1 MKAIL
6 LYRIV
11 HNFAAFHHSNSPELL
26 QMNSS
31 KSDNFQCMACQPP
44 STLESLKE
52 VQSHFRTKHSVS
64 KLLTSRATKV
74 VALPSS
80 LSCHN
85 LPSPLPH
92 VCLLCEHK
100 DGKCLSDGKLREHMA
115 EMHGKFFS
123 NEWEQFSTFHCRWV
137 HCVRHLWAE
146 FMISTRTYS
155 SWPHASPRHNR
166 HNI

>member
-1 MKAIL
+1 MIGSSPSRTALPSLSSSRITSSSVMEAISV
-6 LYRIV
+6 YRIV

-64 KLLTSRATKV
+64 NLLTSPATKV

-85 LPSPLPH
+85 LPCPLPH
-92 VCLLCEHK
+92 MCLLCEHK
-100 DGKCLSDGKLREHMA
+100 DGKRLSDGKLREHMA

-123 NEWEQFSTFHCRWV
+123 NEWEQFSTFHCR
-137 HCVRHLWAE
+137 
-146 FMISTRTYS
+146 
-155 SWPHASPRHNR
+155 
-166 HNI
+166 